1 MAFFS
6 WFWFGFRIPQNLS
19 LGLSR
24 IYIGFVRNL
33 SNKKKFG
40 YLPETKKMGGEKM
53 REKKRKK
60 KNERK
65 KIEEKKK
72 KKKEKEKRKETNT
85 YTNRHGHTET
95 ALKQIKI

>member
-24 IYIGFVRNL
+24 VYIGFVRNF
-33 SNKKKFG
+33 SNKKMFG

-53 REKKRKK
+53 REKKRKN

-65 KIEEKKK
+65 KIEEKKEKERKRKRTTERK
-72 KKKEKEKRKETNT
+72 KKQQKDRTRYKKE
-85 YTNRHGHTET
+85 
-95 ALKQIKI
+95 